1 MPRSD
6 TRIFQ
11 QLARAWTLRRRPV
24 SRRSCATTATCDRAR
39 RCICRRS
46 RSSSTTTTC
55 RVASAS
61 TRRATPA
68 KRSSSSIIGTA
79 ARAERRRCLERPKHR
94 PHPLLR
100 RLPPLLLHRRRLLL
114 QCRYRCR
121 YRCRRR
127 RWRPH
132 PSLPRRS
139 SSRRRPP
146 STNRRRANSPAPNHN
161 RILPKVLPSFVFLRF
176 QSLVRDASRFL
187 SSPTFFSPFNVFV
200 LLRDGKRVHDYCFGL
215 HFTIMS

>member
-121 YRCRRR
+121 YRCRRPPGAAP
-127 RWRPH
+127 PH
-132 PSLPRRS
+132 A
-139 SSRRRPP
+139 PP
-146 STNRRRANSPAPNHN
+146 PPPPPPPAAPAIDQQAARQIAGAKPQPNTPEGAAIVCCFTLSIASAGCNSVFIEPN
-161 RILPKVLPSFVFLRF
+161 
-176 QSLVRDASRFL
+176 
-187 SSPTFFSPFNVFV
+187 FF
-200 LLRDGKRVHDYCFGL
+200 
-215 HFTIMS
+215 